1 MGEMISRKCFRDFY
15 MTASVEVDTVYKYFD
30 IMREAIL
37 HIADGMSLGMFIM
50 IVNSPANSL
59 DLEGIQDR
67 ADIYLN
73 PLGFNPEG
81 GVRQTFVTNDWGIVQ
96 MELYP
101 KQGFFW
107 QDEDEEE
114 LEFLFQTI
122 FDLTSK
128 ACSSIVT
135 KRIAITDSLT
145 GCANAQGV
153 AEYVTKLKDDG
164 RLTDY
169 DALCFSVK
177 NFRYIKKR
185 VGNRQSDKVLKD
197 YSSSIREFMK
207 QGELFG
213 RIGGDTFCLLLE
225 KDRTLEGVKFISTRR
240 VLIETEK
247 KNIEFDLPIRLGI
260 YRIKPGDDYNRLF
273 EATQAAYNYTRNP
286 SSSDIVWFDER
297 MLQTTVHDQEVSG
310 AFKNAIKKEEFV
322 VYYQP
327 KVDLSTGK
335 LISAEAL
342 CRWIKDGELV
352 PPMEFIP
359 VLEREGTIC
368 DLDFYMLNKVC
379 ENIKEWQSR
388 DIEPVKVSVNFSRA
402 HVLNQKL
409 AEKIIKV
416 VNNHKVNHRF
426 IEVEIT
432 EMSGYEDIETLSEF
446 VDSMKEYGI
455 ETSIDDFGTG
465 YSSLTMIKDL
475 NVDYIKLDKSFLE
488 KITSEESTDQSVV
501 RNIINMVNELNMKVV
516 AEGVETEA
524 QKEFLKAANCQVG
537 QGFLFDHPL
546 PREEF
551 EKRLCSERI
560 Y

>member
-1 MGEMISRKCFRDFY
+1 MDGMISSKCFRDFY
-15 MTASVEVDTVYKYFD
+15 MRASVEADTVYEFFD
-30 IMREAIL
+30 VMREAIL
-37 HIADGMSLGMFIM
+37 PLVDSMSLGMFIM

-67 ADIYLN
+67 ADIYLD
-73 PLGFNPEG
+73 PFGFNPDG
-81 GVRQTFVTNDWGIVQ
+81 GVRQTFVTNDWGVVQ
-96 MELYP
+96 LELYP
-101 KQGFFW
+101 KNDIFW
-107 QDEDEEE
+107 KDEDEEE

-135 KRIAITDSLT
+135 KRVAITDSLT

-153 AEYVTKLKDDG
+153 AEYVTKLRNEDK
-164 RLTDY
+164 LTDY

-177 NFRYIKKR
+177 NFRYIKRR
-185 VGNRQSDKVLKD
+185 VGNRQGDKVLKD
-197 YSSSIREFMK
+197 YSSSIREFLK
-207 QGELFG
+207 KGELFG

-225 KDRTLEGVKFISTRR
+225 KDRTLEGVKFISSRR

-247 KNIEFDLPIRLGI
+247 KNLEFDLPIRLGI

-286 SSSDIVWFDER
+286 SSSDTVWFDER
-297 MLQTTVHDQEVSG
+297 MLQTTAHDQEVSG
-310 AFKNAIKKEEFV
+310 AFKNALKKEEFA

-327 KVDLSTGK
+327 KVDLNTGR

-342 CRWIKDGELV
+342 CRWMKDGEIV
-352 PPMEFIP
+352 PPMDFIP

-379 ENIKEWQSR
+379 EDIKKWQSR
-388 DIEPVKVSVNFSRA
+388 DIDPVKVSVNFSRA
-402 HVLNQKL
+402 HILNKKL

-416 VNNHKVNHRF
+416 VDNQKVDHNF
-426 IEVEIT
+426 IEIEIT
-432 EMSGYEDIETLSEF
+432 EMSEYEDLETLSEF
-446 VDSMKEYGI
+446 VDFMKDSGI
-455 ETSIDDFGTG
+455 EISIDDFGTG

-488 KITSEESTDQSVV
+488 KITSDENTDQSVV
-501 RNIINMVNELNMKVV
+501 KNIINMVCELNMKVV

-524 QKEFLKAANCQVG
+524 QMEFLKAANCHVG

-546 PREEF
+546 PYEEF
-551 EKRLCSERI
+551 EKRLCSERV